1 MSFSGFNRVLLP
13 LRTGVD
19 RLGDLRNA
27 PNVALGLADGRH
39 RDLLVVP
46 NAAPAVLH

>member
-1 MSFSGFNRVLLP
+1 VSFSGFNRVLLP

-27 PNVALGLADGRH
+27 LNVAWGLADGRH
-39 RDLLVVP
+39 CDPLVVP
-46 NAAPAVLH
+46 NAAPALLH